1 MLRKSSRPL
10 CKTSSQKN
18 LDLHVLANSATTP
31 QPKGNEMLS
40 HCRVLKQCPGRW
52 ERLPT
57 AGRTAV
63 LTIATL
69 LFIIWSTCI
78 KGSADTQAKPGAAF
92 EPEEEAENSHERVNE
107 KLPITGQASII
118 STIFFSPFHPSKRR
132 GENEFRQCLRQSG
145 DPACHFLKWFGC
157 FFFCWVTPPQV
168 EMERRGSLKNWA

>member
-92 EPEEEAENSHERVNE
+92 EPKRKPKTLTSVSMKNFPLQDKPQLSAPSFF
-107 KLPITGQASII
+107 LL
-118 STIFFSPFHPSKRR
+118 STQVR
-132 GENEFRQCLRQSG
+132 GEEKMNS
-145 DPACHFLKWFGC
+145 DS
-157 FFFCWVTPPQV
+157 V
-168 EMERRGSLKNWA
+168 